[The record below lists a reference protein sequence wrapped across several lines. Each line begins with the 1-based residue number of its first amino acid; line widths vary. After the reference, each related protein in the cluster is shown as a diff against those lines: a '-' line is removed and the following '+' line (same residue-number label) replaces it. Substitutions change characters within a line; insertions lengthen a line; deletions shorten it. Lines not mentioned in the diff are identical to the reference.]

1 MKKTI
6 SGIMCG
12 IIAIGMLTGCRTEVF
27 SKFEYESRGAPWDV
41 VYKLTID
48 FDKRIL
54 ITLEADDRTSFSSN
68 PKTKTISLNPEQ
80 VSELQKALNRAG
92 VTDWNDE
99 YDSTVVCGTS
109 WNVSYVLPDGKNRK
123 IHGHMN
129 WPRGFEMMS
138 TAIEKLVKANTAV
151 CGKSLNGTK
160 KQ

>member
-6 SGIMCG
+6 LGIVCG
-12 IIAIGMLTGCRTEVF
+12 IIVTGLLTGCQTEF
-27 SKFEYESRGAPWDV
+27 AKFEYEIIIFSMMTS
-41 VYKLTID
+41 YKFTID
-48 FDKRIL
+48 FEKRVL
-54 ITLEADDRTSFSSN
+54 ITQEAVSDFSSN

-92 VTDWNDE
+92 VTDWNDK